1 MATEV
6 RRLWKRDSQFFKAY
20 RGKSFTDSEHIKE
33 TVHIDLTKED
43 LAPTVTDHGDDTIG
57 IHDIIKWGSLRLTK
71 VQAAALAIR
80 INNILYRGEVR

>member
-33 TVHIDLTKED
+33 TIHIDLTKED
-43 LAPTVTDHGDDTIG
+43 LTPSVTDHGDDTISF
-57 IHDIIKWGSLRLTK
+57 HDVVNWGSLRLTK

-80 INNILYRGEVR
+80 INNTLYKGKV